1 MAGEE
6 KKEFK
11 TFGECL
17 REHRRER
24 RLTLREFCRRAQLDP
39 GNVSR
44 IERGLL
50 RPPSGTEIVARYAA
64 ALDLEEG
71 TDEWHNFCD
80 IAATSRGMIPRDL
93 AANEDVAGLLPIF
106 FRTLRGEKPTVEE
119 MKALLQK
126 IKANV

>member
-1 MAGEE
+1 MAGKE

-17 REHRRER
+17 RELRKER
-24 RLTLREFCRRAQLDP
+24 RLTLREFCRRAQLDA

-50 RPPSGTEIVARYAA
+50 RPPSGPEIVARYAA

-71 TDEWHNFCD
+71 SDEWHNFCD
-80 IAATSRGMIPRDL
+80 LAATSNGIIPRDL
-93 AANEDVAGLLPIF
+93 ATNEDVLGVLPIF
-106 FRTLRGEKPTVEE
+106 FRTLRGDKPTVKE

-126 IKANV
+126 IKENV